1 LQGELLG
8 DQERPEELVPGP
20 DEGDDHGGQDGR
32 PGQWDGDPG
41 EDLQLRGAV
50 QAGRLEQLLG
60 ELHEELAEDEH
71 CGGVDRER
79 QDHAQV
85 GVPELVAADDHHV
98 QGDHQQL
105 EGQQQDEQHGAE
117 HHAPAAELQ
126 PGQRVAGQ
134 QPDHQGGQQHAAGE
148 DARVEQG
155 AGQVDG
161 LVDVAQVV
169 EGQVGRVRERP

>member
-1 LQGELLG
+1 MK
-8 DQERPEELVPGP
+8 VTIT
-20 DEGDDHGGQDGR
+20 
-32 PGQWDGDPG
+32 
-41 EDLQLRGAV
+41 AV
-50 QAGRLEQLLG
+50 RMAGLASGMAIRVRIFSSEAPSRRADSNSSFG